1 MSVSPEKKALYDRA
15 ISDARMQDEAQKLY
29 QEIWDRF
36 DENRKRG
43 KSFAYTNLLHD
54 YAKYGSYLVCSGL
67 IGAKEHFQLITQ
79 TEEYIKTDE
88 TTNTQEDARE
98 VIGSWLR
105 GDREL
110 SRIPVDKVTNEPS

>member
-1 MSVSPEKKALYDRA
+1 MSVNPEKKKAFDRA
-15 ISDARMQDEAQKLY
+15 MSEAQLQEDAQRIY

-79 TEEYIKTDE
+79 TEEYVRGDDA
-88 TTNTQEDARE
+88 NTQEDARE

-110 SRIPVDKVTNEPS
+110 TRIPFDNEKVM

>member
-1 MSVSPEKKALYDRA
+1 MSANPEEKQKAFKRA
-15 ISDARMQDEAQKLY
+15 VAEQQLQEDAQRIY

-79 TEEYIKTDE
+79 TEEYCKGSDDA
-88 TTNTQEDARE
+88 NTQEDARE

-110 SRIPVDKVTNEPS
+110 SRIPLEKKVA

>member
-1 MSVSPEKKALYDRA
+1 MNPEKKAQFDRA
-15 ISDARMQDEAQKLY
+15 ISDARLQADAQRLY

-36 DENRKRG
+36 DQNRKRG

-54 YAKYGSYLVCSGL
+54 YAKYGSYLVCSGI

-79 TEEYIKTDE
+79 TEEYIKSEDSS
-88 TTNTQEDARE
+88 TQEDARE

-105 GDREL
+105 GEREL
-110 SRIPVDKVTNEPS
+110 SRIPFDDKKMSDEAA